1 MNWRRIRRNE
11 NEVKL
16 VWSNLLMKLDQY
28 ETIEKIK
35 FWIVKMNLSTSY
47 SDPGSF
53 LLIYLITMHY
63 VENKVFSLVV
73 SSSILLK
80 KNTFE
85 EIQEEQ
91 RIFFNLTL
99 ISLYLL

>member
-16 VWSNLLMKLDQY
+16 IWSNLLMKLDQY

-47 SDPGSF
+47 FDRGSF

-63 VENKVFSLVV
+63 VENRRFLLVV
-73 SSSILLK
+73 LSSILLK
-80 KNTFE
+80 KNNFE
-85 EIQEEQ
+85 ELHM
-91 RIFFNLTL
+91 RSNIFF
-99 ISLYLL
+99 